1 MELGNAVAN
10 RATSLG
16 DHMNRTMQ
24 HVYTS
29 LAAAAIVNS
38 ACLADVRVWAWGPIN
53 SEYHDTMTPM
63 VCAFPNADPVLIAQQ
78 LRTRP
83 PGARVLLIANMTE
96 ELVENPNDRCRSLQ
110 PDGSIAITSFRG
122 PWVTAGES
130 ALRIKMSAFFEAL
143 LTAGAEID
151 SLVLDNET
159 DLAADQFF
167 GESGDNFNAIQADP
181 RFPALAAR
189 LGFAQLN
196 TEDLLW
202 GSTQYRKWS
211 EILLADF
218 DAAHHRAVAEPFLA
232 RWPSATVSNY
242 DSAPISQSHPIPDMS
257 GNPSVR
263 GGSGFGTHDSIE
275 FYGLALRWLK
285 LRTFQGVPLND
296 TPFDMF
302 RINVHR
308 FRSIAKVSTKPMY
321 PWIGSWGLGTRQDT
335 EYPSP
340 LSLSNYWDENII
352 HLAMHGCDTLLL
364 FNPRAWRPGDDASR
378 FNLASDQAR
387 LHDVVADLNIR
398 LASATS
404 SRWVRL
410 PSLNESVVATGRRVA
425 GGTLWRFTFAPGVSG
440 VAIARTDGTLLRVD
454 PELGRAG
461 AWAFEL
467 EGQTFAMKDD
477 GTEVAMAIASDAM
490 AWPDVNGDG
499 SLDSTDRSA
508 LTTLNGLSAAVLD
521 VDGNG
526 SIGESDIEILN
537 RSVTAWLDIARTS
550 SLATSATLSVTNE
563 TNKQL
568 LLSLGRP
575 TFTFASAKSVATQR
589 AASVSALVTT
599 ANSNTL
605 ASNAVVPPETPPVV
619 AVTPTP
625 TPISS
630 SSANSASTTPSNTA
644 TSGIST
650 PITATATPSPTPGSV
665 ASTNATNKQAAA
677 ARAKA
682 NKILARAAAAEKK
695 AALARTKAAAKAARR
710 VSGRA
715 R

>member
-1 MELGNAVAN
+1 
-10 RATSLG
+10 
-16 DHMNRTMQ
+16 MQ

-29 LAAAAIVNS
+29 IAAATLFNC

-63 VCAFPNADPVLIAQQ
+63 VCAFPNADPVLIAEQ

-83 PGARVLLIANMTE
+83 PGSRVLLIANMTE
-96 ELVENPNDRCRSLQ
+96 ELVENPNDRCQRLQ
-110 PDGSIAITSFRG
+110 PDGSIAVTSFRG

-130 ALRIKMSAFFEAL
+130 ALRIKMSAFFESL

-167 GESGDNFNAIQADP
+167 GASGDNFNAIQADP

-189 LGFAQLN
+189 LGFSQLN

-242 DSAPISQSHPIPDMS
+242 GSAPISQSHPIPDVS

-263 GGSGFGTHDSIE
+263 GGSGFGTHDSID

-285 LRTFQGVPLND
+285 LRTFEGVPLND

-387 LHDVVADLNIR
+387 LHDVIADLNIR

-440 VAIARTDGTLLRVD
+440 VVIARTDGTLLRVD

-526 SIGESDIEILN
+526 SIGESDIEVLN
-537 RSVTAWLDIARTS
+537 RSVTAWLAIARTS
-550 SLATSATLSVTNE
+550 SLATSAALSVTNE
-563 TNKQL
+563 TDKEL
-568 LLSLGRP
+568 LMSLARP

-589 AASVSALVTT
+589 AASASALVTA
-599 ANSNTL
+599 ANTNTL
-605 ASNAVVPPETPPVV
+605 ASNAVVPPANPPAAVVTQGSPTTTPPASTPSSTPPV
-619 AVTPTP
+619 TPT
-625 TPISS
+625 TGA
-630 SSANSASTTPSNTA
+630 SATITAPNTAGNTAQGGGASTTT
-644 TSGIST
+644 TT
-650 PITATATPSPTPGSV
+650 
-665 ASTNATNKQAAA
+665 KQLAA

-682 NKILARAAAAEKK
+682 AQLLKKAAAAEKK
-695 AALARTKAAAKAARR
+695 AALARVKAAARAARKLT
-710 VSGRA
+710 SK
-715 R
+715 

>member
-1 MELGNAVAN
+1 
-10 RATSLG
+10 
-16 DHMNRTMQ
+16 MNRTMQ
-24 HVYTS
+24 HVYS
-29 LAAAAIVNS
+29 SIAAAAIVNS
-38 ACLADVRVWAWGPIN
+38 ACLADVRVWGWGPIN

-63 VCAFPNADPVLIAQQ
+63 VCAFPNADPVLIAEQ

-83 PGARVLLIANMTE
+83 PGSRVLLIANMTE

-110 PDGSIAITSFRG
+110 PDGSIALTTYRG
-122 PWVTAGES
+122 PWTSAGES
-130 ALRIKMSAFFEAL
+130 ALRIKMSAFFDSL

-167 GESGDNFNAIQADP
+167 GGNGDNFRAIQADS

-189 LGFAQLN
+189 LGFSELN
-196 TEDLLW
+196 ADDLLW
-202 GSTQYRKWS
+202 GSTQYRRWS

-242 DSAPISQSHPIPDMS
+242 GSAPISQSHPIPDVS
-257 GNPSVR
+257 GLATVR
-263 GGSGFGTHDSIE
+263 GGTGFGTHDSIE
-275 FYGLALRWLK
+275 FYGLALQWLK
-285 LRTFQGVPLND
+285 RATFQGVPLSD

-302 RINVHR
+302 RMNVHR
-308 FRSIAKVSTKPMY
+308 FRSIASTSTKRMY

-335 EYPSP
+335 EFPSP

-352 HLAMHGCDTLLL
+352 HLVMHGCDTLLL
-364 FNPRAWRPGDDASR
+364 FNPRAWRPGDDASK

-387 LHDVVADLNIR
+387 LHDVVANLNIR

-404 SRWVRL
+404 SRWIQL

-425 GGTLWRFTFAPGVSG
+425 GGTLWRFTFAPGVEG
-440 VAIARTDGTLLRVD
+440 LVIARTDGSLLRVD
-454 PELGRAG
+454 PEPGHAG
-461 AWAFEL
+461 AWAFEQD
-467 EGQTFAMKDD
+467 GQAFAVKDD
-477 GTEVAMAIASDAM
+477 GTEVAVAIASDLM

-499 SLDSTDRSA
+499 ALDSKDRIA
-508 LTTLNGLSAAVLD
+508 LTTLNGVSAAVLD

-526 SIGESDIEILN
+526 SIGESDIETLN

-563 TNKQL
+563 TEKQL

-589 AASVSALVTT
+589 AASVSALVAT

-619 AVTPTP
+619 AVTPTA
-625 TPISS
+625 TPIGSP
-630 SSANSASTTPSNTA
+630 SANSASTTPSNTA
-644 TSGIST
+644 TTGIST

-695 AALARTKAAAKAARR
+695 AALARTKAAAKAARK

-715 R
+715 K